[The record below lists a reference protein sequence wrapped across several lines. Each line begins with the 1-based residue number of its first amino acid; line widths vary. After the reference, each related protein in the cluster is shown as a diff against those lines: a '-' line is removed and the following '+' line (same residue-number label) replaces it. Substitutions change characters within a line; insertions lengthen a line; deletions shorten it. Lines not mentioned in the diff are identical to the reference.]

1 MAVVALAYS
10 IAAPM
15 VTIED
20 YRFSLVLLTFQ
31 NVLKFL
37 LIHFFLFGVMMSAMC
52 KLIAESLMVKSDKKI
67 SSSGDTGGG
76 FSQKVSGSDQHI
88 SNVEPMYAFD
98 VHCNGFFTVVVY
110 SYLV

>member
-1 MAVVALAYS
+1 MKQIRNHWHRDDPCLTAVIVGAMAVLALAYS

-20 YRFSLVLLTFQ
+20 YRYSLVLLTFQ

-37 LIHFFLFGVMMSAMC
+37 LIHFLLFGVMMSAMC

-67 SSSGDTGGG
+67 SSSGGTGGG
-76 FSQKVSGSDQHI
+76 FS
-88 SNVEPMYAFD
+88 
-98 VHCNGFFTVVVY
+98 
-110 SYLV
+110 